1 MNESMEE
8 NNMEVIQSV
17 IKAFNK
23 RDMPFLKHSV
33 TSGFLRHD
41 LSGAFL
47 VKHTGGAEVANF
59 LQALFAAFPDII
71 LDIKDLIA
79 SGDRVV
85 IRYRFTGT
93 HTGDLFGAPA
103 TGKQVD
109 FDGINIYRLED
120 KKVAEVWQLWDW
132 AKVLDQIGIL
142 KWDR

>member
-1 MNESMEE
+1 MTESVEQHNTE
-8 NNMEVIQSV
+8 IIQRV
-17 IKAFNK
+17 IKAFNE
-23 RDMPFLKHSV
+23 RDMSLLENSV
-33 TSGFLRHD
+33 TPGFLRHD

-47 VKHTGGAEVANF
+47 VKHTGGAEVTNF

-71 LDIKDLIA
+71 LEVKDLIA

-85 IRYRFTGT
+85 IRYRFAGT
-93 HTGDLFGAPA
+93 HTGDLFGAAA

-109 FDGINIYRLED
+109 FDGINIYRLEE

-132 AKVLDQIGIL
+132 AKVLDQIGTL